1 MKILV
6 IGGMHGNESLGIE
19 VVKSLEKK
27 SLVDTI
33 IANERAVEANKRF
46 IRQDLNRVFP
56 GNAKSKD
63 YELNRASQIT
73 KLCSGYDAV
82 IDFHNTH
89 CPDNDC
95 SFIGGTASSTLKKI
109 SAFFGLNKVIVA
121 DYNCLNKYAPNCISV
136 EVSLDSAMMNV
147 DWWVDKITELALMK
161 NVTTSENQIDL
172 YEFAYRISLEDSR
185 RLNLK
190 EKDVKAFQPISREIA
205 DELGVKS
212 PAYPIFIADKYTPY
226 NFGGLLTKKSMYN
239 KEQV

>member
-6 IGGMHGNESLGIE
+6 IGGMHGNEPLGIE
-19 VVKSLEKK
+19 IVKALEKS

-33 IANERAVEANKRF
+33 IANERAVEAKMRF
-46 IRQDLNRVFP
+46 IRKDLNRCFP
-56 GNAKSKD
+56 GDARSED

-73 KLCSGYDAV
+73 KLCSEYDIV

-95 SFIGGTASSTLKKI
+95 TFIGNNSKSILKNISS
-109 SAFFGLNKVIVA
+109 FFGLSRVIVA
-121 DYNCLNKYAPNCISV
+121 NYDCLNKYAPNCISV
-136 EVSLDSAMMNV
+136 EVSLDSVMMNV
-147 DWWVDKITELALMK
+147 DLWVDKITELALIK
-161 NVTTSENQIDL
+161 KITTNENQISL
-172 YEFAYRISLEDSR
+172 YQFAYRISLGDSK
-185 RLNLK
+185 RLNLR
-190 EKDVKAFQPISREIA
+190 EKGLRAFQPISREIA

-239 KEQV
+239 KE